1 VTIPKHLVGFYPL
14 LGSAV
19 LVLSMIGC
27 GGSTSSSGT
36 GSTSGI
42 DLTYVTAQINK
53 YKAKPGF
60 TAPGPAFDASKAK
73 GKLIFNI
80 PFSSELPFNKITDDT
95 MAAVAKQE
103 GVQFINYSNQG
114 QPSQQ
119 LQGIQTAIARKA
131 DLIFLEGAPDPAL
144 FGPQLTAA
152 HNAGIPVVVSH
163 FYDASQAPPA
173 NLPPLVVIPARHNEA
188 SRLEADYTIMENKG
202 NVHALIIS
210 ANEISPSRGMVSAI
224 QDEFRTKCGSSCTT
238 SVIDVAV
245 PDFATKVQGEVQSAL
260 VRDPKINYVIPFI
273 DGLTQFAAPGI
284 VAANRSKQVKVVS
297 YNGSAFV
304 LKMIED
310 HNIVTADVGEDLL
323 RLGYSNMDQALRVLA
338 GAAPVTQE
346 AYALRVWDTSN
357 VSETGTPPNQTA
369 GYGNDFIQGFQKLW
383 GNQS

>member
-1 VTIPKHLVGFYPL
+1 MTISKRLKSFYPM
-14 LGSAV
+14 LGSMILA
-19 LVLSMIGC
+19 LSIVGC
-27 GGSTSSSGT
+27 GGQTNSSG
-36 GSTSGI
+36 GSSTSGV
-42 DLTYVTAQINK
+42 DLTYVTAQIDK
-53 YKAKPGF
+53 YKSQPTF
-60 TAPGPAFDASKAK
+60 MPPGPAFDASKAK

-95 MAAVAKQE
+95 MATVAKQA

-144 FGPQLTAA
+144 FGPQLMAA

-163 FYDASQAPPA
+163 FYDASQSPPG

-188 SRLEADYTIMENKG
+188 SRLEADYAIRENKG

-210 ANEISPSRGMVSAI
+210 ANEISPSRGMVAAI
-224 QDEFRTKCGSSCTT
+224 QDEFKARCGSSCTT
-238 SVIDVAV
+238 TVVDVAV
-245 PDFATKVQGEVQSAL
+245 PDFSTKVQSEVQSAL

-284 VAANRSKQVKVVS
+284 LAAGRSKQVKIVS

-304 LKMIED
+304 LKMIQD
-310 HNIVTADVGEDLL
+310 HNIVSADIGEDLL
-323 RLGYSNMDQALRVLA
+323 RLGYSNMDQALRVLS
-338 GAAPVTQE
+338 GAEPVKKE
-346 AYALRVWDTSN
+346 AYALRVWDSSN
-357 VSETGTPPNQTA
+357 VNATGTPPDQTA
-369 GYGNDFIQGFQKLW
+369 GYGNDFIQGFPKLW
-383 GNQS
+383 GLQT